1 MSTLISKDKLEPIR
15 HRFFISKK
23 NKTRRRLIRLGC
35 GLTLALSDFRFVN
48 MMRKMADDNNVSVQ
62 KIEDELDNMGFD
74 LGPDV
79 NIDNILNILNNAV
92 DNSIDMYAQYK
103 NTLDYFEDK
112 TFRKDLVDRL
122 VKEQYDYYLEN
133 PEMGLLLD
141 YFSEVSHKTILYIDK
156 EIGYED
162 YINNLRN
169 IKILNKTV
177 ILTAPNT
184 VAHAD
189 PAMPNCGR
197 PHFPKIR
204 P

>member
-1 MSTLISKDKLEPIR
+1 MSTLISKNKLEPIR

-23 NKTRRRLIRLGC
+23 NKARRRLIRLGC

-48 MMRKMADDNNVSVQ
+48 MMRKMADDNNVSAQ

-79 NIDNILNILNNAV
+79 NIENILNIINNAV

-156 EIGYED
+156 EIGYE
-162 YINNLRN
+162 
-169 IKILNKTV
+169 
-177 ILTAPNT
+177 
-184 VAHAD
+184 
-189 PAMPNCGR
+189 
-197 PHFPKIR
+197 
-204 P
+204 

>member
-35 GLTLALSDFRFVN
+35 SLTLALSDFRFVN

-62 KIEDELDNMGFD
+62 KIEDELDNLGFD

-169 IKILNKTV
+169 IKILNVEIPFTGENLRKV
-177 ILTAPNT
+177 MHHWVKLNT
-184 VAHAD
+184 
-189 PAMPNCGR
+189 R
-197 PHFPKIR
+197 YFELYSK
-204 P
+204 